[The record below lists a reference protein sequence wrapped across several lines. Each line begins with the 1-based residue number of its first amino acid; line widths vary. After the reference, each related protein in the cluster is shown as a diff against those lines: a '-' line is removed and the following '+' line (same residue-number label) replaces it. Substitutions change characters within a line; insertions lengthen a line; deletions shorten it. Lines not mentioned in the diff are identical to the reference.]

1 MSGIIIELL
10 KPYLFFTNHPV
21 ICFLIMLFVFSSTI
35 YKFLFNLYTSFCSI
49 HQNLKNYL
57 TNNNYSGI
65 TDENTKR
72 QLRRIAK
79 KYTVVSDKLY
89 FNLGES
95 QPLVIKECELPNI
108 LSEIHSSH
116 QCAEYT
122 YALAKG
128 RYYWPSYVKTI
139 RDYVKNCE
147 ECQRNAQS
155 LKRPNEALQP
165 MPIIARAWYR
175 VGMDLTG
182 PLIPSQGYQYILTM
196 VDHFTKWVE
205 TRPLKS
211 KTTSEVSRGIFSIY
225 CTKGA
230 PVQII
235 SDNGGEFRSQLMEYL
250 HEEYNCR
257 LIFTAPYS
265 PQTNG
270 LTESYHTVIKTCLI
284 KSLSGQQGRWVEN
297 LEHITFSLNIR
308 PRNQSTG
315 YSAFELM
322 HS

>member
-1 MSGIIIELL
+1 
-10 KPYLFFTNHPV
+10 
-21 ICFLIMLFVFSSTI
+21 
-35 YKFLFNLYTSFCSI
+35 
-49 HQNLKNYL
+49 
-57 TNNNYSGI
+57 
-65 TDENTKR
+65 
-72 QLRRIAK
+72 
-79 KYTVVSDKLY
+79 
-89 FNLGES
+89 
-95 QPLVIKECELPNI
+95 
-108 LSEIHSSH
+108 
-116 QCAEYT
+116 
-122 YALAKG
+122 
-128 RYYWPSYVKTI
+128 
-139 RDYVKNCE
+139 
-147 ECQRNAQS
+147 
-155 LKRPNEALQP
+155 

-225 CTKGA
+225 CSKGA

-250 HEEYNCR
+250 HEECNCR

-270 LTESYHTVIKTCLI
+270 LTESYHKVIKTCLI
-284 KSLSGQQGRWVEN
+284 KSLSGQQDRWVEN

-308 PRNQSTG
+308 SRNQSKG

-322 HS
+322 DSFRKARLPNEATDIFEKEVLGCEENETDDCWGDDAKLLEFNTKVNEIKEVLYENASINLLKSKIKMKKQHDKRLNPVVRTDYKLTDRVLVVNHRRKKNQLQIRWLGPFPITKVNQNIIVVEKDGKPLRFKHSQVSLC

>member
-1 MSGIIIELL
+1 M
-10 KPYLFFTNHPV
+10 
-21 ICFLIMLFVFSSTI
+21 
-35 YKFLFNLYTSFCSI
+35 
-49 HQNLKNYL
+49 
-57 TNNNYSGI
+57 
-65 TDENTKR
+65 
-72 QLRRIAK
+72 
-79 KYTVVSDKLY
+79 SDKLY

-128 RYYWPSYVKTI
+128 RYYWLSYVKTI

-165 MPIIARAWYR
+165 MPIIARACYR

-211 KTTSEVSRGIFSIY
+211 KATSEVSKVDFQFTVLRE
-225 CTKGA
+225 
-230 PVQII
+230 PQ
-235 SDNGGEFRSQLMEYL
+235 FRL
-250 HEEYNCR
+250 
-257 LIFTAPYS
+257 
-265 PQTNG
+265 
-270 LTESYHTVIKTCLI
+270 
-284 KSLSGQQGRWVEN
+284 
-297 LEHITFSLNIR
+297 
-308 PRNQSTG
+308 
-315 YSAFELM
+315 
-322 HS
+322 